1 MSLPMPSGSCWTKRT
16 TESNRTAP
24 EILRGFFAPYPP
36 ADASC
41 RTSGH
46 TPPNPLTAGLPA
58 TQAQT
63 RTPQPFSPLS
73 SPSPASP
80 FPQGSPIQALLPPKR
95 SPTRPALPY
104 HAGTDPH
111 NPAAQPAIFPVHQL
125 PHSRTSLLSKP
136 CSPKAKPDTPRT
148 SLPRRHRHA
157 RPSRPACYLPR
168 LPAPPFPHISPL
180 QALLPPKRSPT
191 RPALLHHAGTDTHG
205 PAAQPAIFPVTNS
218 PIPAHLSSSSDPY
231 KNPGSRPPPGFFVIS
246 GSVRSPSQRRLR

>member
-46 TPPNPLTAGLPA
+46 TPPNPLTIGFPA

-63 RTPQPFSPLS
+63 HTPQPFSPLS
-73 SPSPASP
+73 SPLTSSPIPAQLSYPSPA
-80 FPQGSPIQALLPPKR
+80 PPKR
-95 SPTRPALPY
+95 SPIHPTLSR
-104 HAGTDPH
+104 HAG
-111 NPAAQPAIFPVHQL
+111 A
-125 PHSRTSLLSKP
+125 
-136 CSPKAKPDTPRT
+136 
-148 SLPRRHRHA
+148 
-157 RPSRPACYLPR
+157 
-168 LPAPPFPHISPL
+168 
-180 QALLPPKRSPT
+180 
-191 RPALLHHAGTDTHG
+191 DTHK
-205 PAAQPAIFPVTNS
+205 PATQPAIFPVTSS
-218 PIPAHLSSSSDPY
+218 PIPAHLSSPADPY

>member
-46 TPPNPLTAGLPA
+46 TPPNPLTIGFPA

-63 RTPQPFSPLS
+63 HTTQPPNPLS

-80 FPQGSPIQALLPPKR
+80 FPHGSPIQAR
-95 SPTRPALPY
+95 SQSKARHAPRFPITQAQTR
-104 HAGTDPH
+104 T
-111 NPAAQPAIFPVHQL
+111 AQPP
-125 PHSRTSLLSKP
+125 
-136 CSPKAKPDTPRT
+136 
-148 SLPRRHRHA
+148 
-157 RPSRPACYLPR
+157 
-168 LPAPPFPHISPL
+168 SPL
-180 QALLPPKRSPT
+180 SSPFT
-191 RPALLHHAGTDTHG
+191 S
-205 PAAQPAIFPVTNS
+205 S
-218 PIPAHLSSSSDPY
+218 PIPAHLSSPSDPY

>member
-1 MSLPMPSGSCWTKRT
+1 MSLPMLSGSCWTKRT

-46 TPPNPLTAGLPA
+46 TPPNPLTADLPA

-63 RTPQPFSPLS
+63 HTAQPPSPLS

-80 FPQGSPIQALLPPKR
+80 FPHSSPIQALLPPKR
-95 SPTRPALPY
+95 SPTRPTLSR
-104 HAGTDPH
+104 HAGT
-111 NPAAQPAIFPVHQL
+111 
-125 PHSRTSLLSKP
+125 
-136 CSPKAKPDTPRT
+136 
-148 SLPRRHRHA
+148 
-157 RPSRPACYLPR
+157 
-168 LPAPPFPHISPL
+168 
-180 QALLPPKRSPT
+180 
-191 RPALLHHAGTDTHG
+191 GTDPHG

>member
-46 TPPNPLTAGLPA
+46 TPPNPLTIGFPTTQAQTHTPQPPSPLSSLSPTPPFPQGSPLQPPSQSKTRYTPHFPT

-63 RTPQPFSPLS
+63 RT
-73 SPSPASP
+73 
-80 FPQGSPIQALLPPKR
+80 
-95 SPTRPALPY
+95 
-104 HAGTDPH
+104 
-111 NPAAQPAIFPVHQL
+111 AQPP
-125 PHSRTSLLSKP
+125 SLLS
-136 CSPKAKPDTPRT
+136 TPFT
-148 SLPRRHRHA
+148 S
-157 RPSRPACYLPR
+157 
-168 LPAPPFPHISPL
+168 
-180 QALLPPKRSPT
+180 
-191 RPALLHHAGTDTHG
+191 
-205 PAAQPAIFPVTNS
+205 S
-218 PIPAHLSSSSDPY
+218 PIPAHLSSPTDLY